1 VWRKSGICSGFSWEI
16 VVTAWRR
23 GVILYIKARVVVSVC
38 SSPAYGGKQEQ
49 CTPHIQDFKW
59 STKTLKGMSGKA
71 RKSAIGGL
79 ILHRYMRKGKRP
91 PSHTHLPNVTK
102 SVFAFSSYA
111 YKILATLQPS
121 IPTPGV
127 EISQA
132 HLDAWSQAP
141 QNLNLD
147 IWNHLPPPPPLLFNF
162 LCTYTTYSAWV
173 GHLKAT
179 YVCLSILSRFSLHSG
194 L

>member
-1 VWRKSGICSGFSWEI
+1 M
-16 VVTAWRR
+16 TAWRR
-23 GVILYIKARVVVSVC
+23 GVIINKSLCVCVCPSPSRVWRKAR
-38 SSPAYGGKQEQ
+38 AMY
-49 CTPHIQDFKW
+49 TPHSGFQMVNQNIKRNEWQ
-59 STKTLKGMSGKA
+59 GKA

-162 LCTYTTYSAWV
+162 LCTYTTYS
-173 GHLKAT
+173 
-179 YVCLSILSRFSLHSG
+179 LHG
-194 L
+194 

>member
-1 VWRKSGICSGFSWEI
+1 VCLSVRLPHMEESKSNVRPTFGISNGQPKHKKEW
-16 VVTAWRR
+16 V
-23 GVILYIKARVVVSVC
+23 ARQ
-38 SSPAYGGKQEQ
+38 G
-49 CTPHIQDFKW
+49 
-59 STKTLKGMSGKA
+59 
-71 RKSAIGGL
+71 KSAIGGL
-79 ILHRYMRKGKRP
+79 ILHRYVRKGKRP

-127 EISQA
+127 EVSQA
-132 HLDAWSQAP
+132 HLDAWSQAPP